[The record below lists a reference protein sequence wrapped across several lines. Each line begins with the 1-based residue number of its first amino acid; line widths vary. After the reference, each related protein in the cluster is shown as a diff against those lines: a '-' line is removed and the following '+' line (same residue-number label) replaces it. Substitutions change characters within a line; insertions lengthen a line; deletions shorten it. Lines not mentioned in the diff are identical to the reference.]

1 MNRRLKI
8 LTILTISIT
17 LLVAAVYLRVSHE
30 EGKSEF
36 VMLDVG
42 QGDSFLIQTIS
53 GKQILIDGGRQSKA
67 LGELA
72 SVLPQGDTMIDIV
85 IATHPDADHIGGL
98 PYIVTKYKIGLFLTT
113 QATAN
118 SEVFKLLQSELF
130 KKKIPSYYVRSGMKI
145 KLDED
150 ITFEILFPDRDTT
163 TWETNTAS
171 IVGRITSKKTS
182 ALFMG
187 DAPQSVELYLVKK
200 YKEYLKTDI
209 LKIGHHGSKTST
221 AQIFLEAVD
230 PDLALISAGKGNR
243 YGHPN
248 QEVLTSLGKLKIKW
262 ISTAEKGT
270 VRFPL

>member
-8 LTILTISIT
+8 LTILTISTT
-17 LLVAAVYLRVSHE
+17 LLAAAVYLQHTPG
-30 EGKSEF
+30 EGRSEL

-42 QGDSFLIQTIS
+42 QGDSFLIQTVS
-53 GKQILIDGGRQSKA
+53 GKQILIDGGRRSEA

-72 SVLPQGDTMIDIV
+72 QVLPPGDTTIDVV

-98 PYIVTKYKIGLFLTT
+98 PYIVSKYKISLFLTT
-113 QATAN
+113 QTTTGN
-118 SEVFKLLQSELF
+118 EVFKQLQSELF
-130 KKKIPSYYVRSGMKI
+130 KKNIPSYYVRSGMKI
-145 KLDED
+145 KLDKE

-171 IVGRITSKKTS
+171 VVGRVVSKNTS

-187 DAPQSVELYLVKK
+187 DAPQSIELYLVKK
-200 YKEYLKTDI
+200 YKEYLNTDI

-221 AQIFLEAVD
+221 AKEFIEAVS
-230 PDLALISAGKGNR
+230 PELALISAGKQNQ

-248 QEVLTSLGKLKIKW
+248 QEVLDSLSELKIRW
-262 ISTAEKGT
+262 ISTAGKGT
-270 VRFPL
+270 VIVPL